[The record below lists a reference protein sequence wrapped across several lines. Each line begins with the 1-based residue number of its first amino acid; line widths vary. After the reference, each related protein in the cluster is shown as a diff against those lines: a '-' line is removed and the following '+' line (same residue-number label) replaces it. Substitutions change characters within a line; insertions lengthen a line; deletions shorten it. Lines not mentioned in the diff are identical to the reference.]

1 MIVRNLKSF
10 FFLLSRV
17 RHSSDGRVL
26 ITNFCSLSALQIIGY
41 VFPLITLPYISRV
54 VGIEH
59 FGEIAFATAV
69 IAYFQAVVDWGFNFT
84 ATRDV
89 ARIKSDKAEVSRIYS
104 EVFWARV
111 FLCAISLAVLCILIL
126 LIPRFREISCLLCCR
141 FLIVIGY
148 VLYGDW
154 LFQAIEKMKYITIL
168 NIVANTLF
176 TISVFIFITE
186 KEDYIYQ
193 PLLSSLGFVIS
204 GLIAFFVL
212 VPAEGVRL
220 KFVTSKNVFI
230 ALKTSSAVFI
240 NQAMPV
246 ISENLT
252 VILLGFWGGAVAN
265 GKFDAGYKVI
275 GVLERFILMLSRT
288 FFPFL
293 ARRIDK
299 HLFFFRLNLISAV
312 FVTILAFVFAPFI
325 IRILFSKEFYNAVL
339 ALRIISIAVV
349 FSMLINVYGI
359 NYLLLQGYE
368 KRLRNMTVMA
378 SVAGIVFAV
387 PLLYYFSWV
396 GAALTLVLTRAIL
409 GICVTVEAVRIQRKT
424 A

>member
-299 HLFFFRLNLISAV
+299 HLFFF
-312 FVTILAFVFAPFI
+312 
-325 IRILFSKEFYNAVL
+325 
-339 ALRIISIAVV
+339 
-349 FSMLINVYGI
+349 
-359 NYLLLQGYE
+359 
-368 KRLRNMTVMA
+368 
-378 SVAGIVFAV
+378 
-387 PLLYYFSWV
+387 
-396 GAALTLVLTRAIL
+396 
-409 GICVTVEAVRIQRKT
+409 
-424 A
+424 